1 MRFLCVSDIH
11 GHAVA
16 LQAVLH
22 EASERGFDQL
32 VVCGDLCF
40 PGPAPLA
47 VWRLLVEHSALCV
60 QGLTDRALV
69 EVDPD
74 RLDPRD
80 GPERARLERFREV
93 RAELGEPILA
103 RIAGL
108 PLTAEL
114 PLESGHTLQVVHG
127 SPLDPTEAIT
137 PDLSDEEIIALL
149 GAQSADIVVCG
160 AGHVSFDRQI
170 GAVRVVGVG
179 SVGEAPGG
187 EYAHATLIVSTANDV
202 TAEPMYVELAS
213 DRH

>member
-16 LQAVLH
+16 LQAVLR

-32 VVCGDLCF
+32 VVCGDICF

-47 VWRLLVEHSALCV
+47 VWRLLVEHNALCV

-80 GPERARLERFREV
+80 EPERARLTRFREV
-93 RAELGEPILA
+93 RAELGEAVLA
-103 RIAGL
+103 RIARL
-108 PLTAEL
+108 PPTTEL

-127 SPLDPTEAIT
+127 SPVDPTEAIT
-137 PDLSDEEIIALL
+137 PDLSDEEIVGLL
-149 GAQSADIVVCG
+149 GPQSGDIVVCG

-170 GAVRVVGVG
+170 ADVRVVGIG
-179 SVGEAPGG
+179 SVGESPGG
-187 EYAHATLIVSTANDV
+187 GYAHATLIVSTPADV
-202 TAEPMYVELAS
+202 TAEPMYVELRS
-213 DRH
+213 ER